1 MLLSLSIKNFLIIES
16 VYIDF
21 IAAFCVITGQ
31 TGAGKSLILDALTF
45 CFGAKIEN
53 VIRNNTQICS
63 VTAEFDISQSN
74 QIKLLL
80 DEHEIHNEGQIIISR
95 QETINRR
102 KKFFVNDQQV
112 TQKFVALLACLLVDI
127 HAQHSTT
134 TLLDA
139 KTHLDILDKYAQ
151 LTQQVEELNKLYR
164 NWQELDK
171 TIENSSNMQE
181 QNLRDMNYLEFVIT
195 ELQNAAIKPE
205 EEAKLLQ
212 QRAELQQSFN
222 QQKILHQALKL
233 LEDSNFTKI
242 AIQLSKILSK
252 DFTECI
258 DLIDQALI
266 NIDEVENILKSKT
279 FNDDLERQVL
289 ILDDRLFEIRGL
301 ARKHNVASDKLHEF
315 LQDSITKLT
324 QLKAEIDDKEN
335 LASQRDEALKE
346 YKLAAENLTY
356 LRIEASKKLEEKIN
370 LELSHLISPNASFK
384 VDISELNIEKATSYG
399 LDFVRFA
406 VSVNAGMPHMPIELV
421 ASGGELA
428 RIMLAI
434 KSVMLEATFKPTIIF
449 DEIDTGVGGAIAE
462 HIGEKLQDLSKISQI
477 ISITHQAQIASKAKQ
492 HLFVS
497 KSHTEKE
504 TFSVIKTLD
513 YQERINE
520 IARMISGK
528 NITPKTLAVAK
539 EMLAL

>member
-21 IAAFCVITGQ
+21 IAGFCVITGQ

-45 CFGAKIEN
+45 CFGAKIDN
-53 VIRNNTQICS
+53 VIRNNTQSCS
-63 VTAEFDISQSN
+63 VTAEFDINQSN

-80 DEHEIHNEGQIIISR
+80 DEHEIQHEGQIIISR
-95 QETINRR
+95 QETINKR

-112 TQKFVALLACLLVDI
+112 TQKFVALLASLLFDI
-127 HAQHSTT
+127 HGQHSTT

-139 KTHLDILDKYAQ
+139 KTHLDILDEYAQ
-151 LTQQVEELNKLYR
+151 LTQQVAELNKLYR

-171 TIENSSNMQE
+171 TIENSSNLQE

-195 ELQNAAIKPE
+195 ELQSADVKPE
-205 EEAKLLQ
+205 EEVNLLQ
-212 QRAELQQSFN
+212 KRAELQQAFN

-266 NIDEVENILKSKT
+266 NIDEVANILKSKT

-315 LQDSITKLT
+315 LQDSITKLAK
-324 QLKAEIDDKEN
+324 LKAEIDDKEN

-370 LELSHLISPNASFK
+370 LELNHLISPNASFK
-384 VDISELNIEKATSYG
+384 VEIEQLNIEKATSDG
-399 LDFVRFA
+399 LDFVRFM
-406 VSVNAGMPHMPIELV
+406 VSVNAGMPHMPIDLV

-504 TFSVIKTLD
+504 TFSVIKPLD